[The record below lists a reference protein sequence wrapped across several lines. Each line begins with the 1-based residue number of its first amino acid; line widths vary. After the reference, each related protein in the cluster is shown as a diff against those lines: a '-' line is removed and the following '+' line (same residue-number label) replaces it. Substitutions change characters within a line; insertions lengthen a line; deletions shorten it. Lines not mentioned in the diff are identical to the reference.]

1 MAIELQSL
9 IKTAWPFDLVDEA
22 PVEYLVQCRK
32 HFHSRYWHPV
42 QTAPRSFLRAS
53 SGTKIPLNPGNQLNP
68 HSNTNCYMQ
77 TFMLDARK
85 GGPNLKR
92 KKRSMHERSSRE
104 RKRSKAKAHNLIS
117 LIIIVRICHH
127 HIITI
132 SMGKWTSSSSQVVLA
147 RSPAFA
153 ASRDGGSGGS
163 DKASCSTSLKAAKSS
178 SCLKSCALSKSH
190 WDGKILDTIKSK
202 WSLSINNHD
211 SSVQV
216 IVSKEVEWFQN
227 GDTTVTWLI
236 SILIFIW
243 YTNFC
248 ISVGTSELSFC
259 STRWSRHFRGRRGP
273 VLAPRRWIT

>member
-1 MAIELQSL
+1 M
-9 IKTAWPFDLVDEA
+9 
-22 PVEYLVQCRK
+22 
-32 HFHSRYWHPV
+32 
-42 QTAPRSFLRAS
+42 S
-53 SGTKIPLNPGNQLNP
+53 SP
-68 HSNTNCYMQ
+68 HY
-77 TFMLDARK
+77 
-85 GGPNLKR
+85 
-92 KKRSMHERSSRE
+92 KRSQRGNGRQ
-104 RKRSKAKAHNLIS
+104 AAA
-117 LIIIVRICHH
+117 
-127 HIITI
+127 
-132 SMGKWTSSSSQVVLA
+132 QVVFSTFLLLLLLLGMA
-147 RSPAFA
+147 VAVA
-153 ASRDGGSGGS
+153 V
-163 DKASCSTSLKAAKSS
+163 DKASCSTSLKAAKVFELFWNPAH
-178 SCLKSCALSKSH
+178 CRKAI
-190 WDGKILDTIKSK
+190 GMEKILGHHQIKK

>member
-1 MAIELQSL
+1 
-9 IKTAWPFDLVDEA
+9 
-22 PVEYLVQCRK
+22 
-32 HFHSRYWHPV
+32 
-42 QTAPRSFLRAS
+42 
-53 SGTKIPLNPGNQLNP
+53 
-68 HSNTNCYMQ
+68 
-77 TFMLDARK
+77 
-85 GGPNLKR
+85 
-92 KKRSMHERSSRE
+92 MHERSSRE

-117 LIIIVRICHH
+117 LIIIVRIRHH

-132 SMGKWTSSSSQVVLA
+132 STGKWTSSSSQVVLA

-236 SILIFIW
+236 SILIFTVFDIQ
-243 YTNFC
+243 
-248 ISVGTSELSFC
+248 ISAFL
-259 STRWSRHFRGRRGP
+259 
-273 VLAPRRWIT
+273 LAPPSSHFAAHDGADTSVDVAALSWLPGGGSPKTWRSAVKVGASNLSHPGGWS